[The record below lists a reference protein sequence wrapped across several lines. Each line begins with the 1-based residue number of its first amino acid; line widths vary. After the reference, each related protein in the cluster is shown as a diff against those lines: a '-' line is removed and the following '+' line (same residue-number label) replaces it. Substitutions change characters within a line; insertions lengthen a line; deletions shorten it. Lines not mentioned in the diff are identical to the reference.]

1 VTNETEQL
9 TGAEP
14 VDAAPGPAP
23 DAVLEAPGRPSI
35 DELLAAERRRR
46 SRRRRVGP
54 TFSAAILLVAFVLGL
69 GSGYFLWGATPEAE
83 AQKLEKDRVALAK
96 QVNPDAG
103 FELPVSFKNVGPQ
116 LISTGA
122 IDEAQFVKLYLDKGK
137 PLTDEQLKIL
147 HAAVDGHIKI
157 DKSNSDFLLNF
168 FWALGLVNKNPILET
183 GEMVVKDG
191 RDKVGGYAS
200 TGGWTLGTKQAT
212 ELYSSVEI
220 MKLTPEQQARVDEVS
235 KNAYRPCCGNSTHF
249 PDCNH
254 GMALLGLLE
263 LMGSQDA
270 TMEQMYTAAKQVNAF
285 WFPSQM
291 LEVATY
297 FKAVEGKDFNAIDG
311 KLAVSNDRFSGSGFQ
326 QTHQALLQKGLLPQA
341 PSGGQSCAV

>member
-1 VTNETEQL
+1 MTNEIDDLIGTEPASA
-9 TGAEP
+9 GPEP
-14 VDAAPGPAP
+14 PAP
-23 DAVLEAPGRPSI
+23 DAVSEAPQQPSV
-35 DELLAAERRRR
+35 DDLLAAERQRRT
-46 SRRRRVGP
+46 RRRRVGP
-54 TFSAAILLVAFVLGL
+54 AFSAAILLVAFVLGL
-69 GSGYFLWGATPEAE
+69 GSGYLLWGNTPEAQ
-83 AQKLEKDRVALAK
+83 AQKIEKSRAALAK

-122 IDEAQFVKLYLDKGK
+122 IDEAQFVKLYQEKGK
-137 PLTDEQLKIL
+137 PLSDEQLKIL
-147 HAAVDGHIKI
+147 HDAVDGHIKI

-183 GEMVVKDG
+183 GEMVRDG
-191 RDKVGGYAS
+191 RDKVGGFAS
-200 TGGWTLGTKQAT
+200 TGGWTLGKKSPT

-263 LMGSQDA
+263 LMASQDA
-270 TMEQMYTAAKQVNAF
+270 TVDQMYTAAKQVNAF
-285 WFPSQM
+285 WFPDQM

-297 FKAVEGKDFNAIDG
+297 FQAVDGKDFNAIDA
-311 KLAVSNDRFSGSGFQ
+311 KEVVSDKYFSGSGFQ
-326 QTHQALLQKGLLPQA
+326 QTHQALLAKGLLPQA
-341 PSGGQSCAV
+341 RSGGQSCGV